1 MLTND
6 VNKENSLDENK
17 VISDENNEQ
26 KSNEPE
32 KEHTPLVSI
41 LIPVY
46 KVEQYL
52 EECLD
57 SLVNQTLKDIEIVC
71 VNDGSPDGSAKILER
86 YKELDPRIVIVNKEN
101 GGLPSAR
108 NAGLDVARGKYVGF
122 VDSDDYVEPNMFER
136 LYETAEKENSE
147 IVICGAKIFPLNPQP
162 SNWLYEVLSPPDKT
176 YREFSPELIFSEP
189 SSRPFIWRTFIK
201 RDLIERNHLRLQ
213 EDILV
218 GEDNAFQFRIYPLA
232 KGVTLISD
240 KLYDYRWYR
249 EGSMMNSGVYDNMT
263 KRVKCHAELVKHIAT
278 KWLETNEMCK
288 MEYEFLKWSVE
299 FLYDDFIKIPLNDKI
314 EIAKELTPVWDQCAY
329 YINKTVMPVYLVD
342 MFEYFFECAKETP
355 MTPKLSIIIPVG
367 SEVGFF
373 AQNVNGIMLQSL
385 KELEVIF
392 INCGAND
399 DTYAFMHKMFHKH
412 KNIRMF
418 NQGSHILSE
427 SFNIG
432 IQLAEGEYMT
442 FLLPND
448 WYNKN
453 MLEKWYEKAASD
465 KCDVCGS
472 LYQEANSRYHNPVP
486 MLLANKGDEDSYYLD
501 SDFKNIL
508 YKKEFI
514 SENKLK
520 FEDCSILTGTLFL
533 AKVYALKPKS
543 TLFEKAVYMHRLS
556 KEKSKISID
565 ECKKLL
571 NCIKELLRISL
582 KNNDSLLHTKAI
594 ALLNDD
600 YMHKLIIESVKK
612 YLNSRSADNSDITP
626 ISKIWISLMTISS
639 LVSPEFV
646 SKSSYADV
654 FTALPHIISSF
665 VEINHK
671 WLAELSNQYKDR
683 P

>member
-1 MLTND
+1 MLTNNIEE
-6 VNKENSLDENK
+6 NKENIVENYDN
-17 VISDENNEQ
+17 VQTETEQ
-26 KSNEPE
+26 NHE
-32 KEHTPLVSI
+32 PLVSI

-86 YKELDPRIVIVNKEN
+86 YKAQDPRIVIVNKEN

-122 VDSDDYVEPNMFER
+122 VDSDDYVELNMFEK
-136 LYETAEKENSE
+136 LYETAERENSE
-147 IVICGAKIFPLNPQP
+147 IVICGANIFPLDPQP
-162 SNWLYEVLSPPDKT
+162 NGWLYEVLSPPDKT
-176 YREFSPELIFSEP
+176 YREFSPDLIFAEP

-232 KGVTLISD
+232 NGVTLISD

-263 KRVKCHAELVKHIAT
+263 KRVKCHAELVKHIAN

-314 EIAKELTPVWDQCAY
+314 EIASELTPIWEQCAY
-329 YINKTVMPVYLVD
+329 YINKTVMPIYLVD

-355 MTPKLSIIIPVG
+355 VSPKLSIIVPVG
-367 SEVGFF
+367 KEVGFF
-373 AQNVNGIMLQSL
+373 AQNVNDIMSQSL

-392 INCGAND
+392 INCGASD

-427 SFNIG
+427 SLNIG
-432 IQLAEGEYMT
+432 IQLAAGEYMT
-442 FLLPND
+442 FILPND

-453 MLEKWYEKAASD
+453 MLAQWYEKAASEES
-465 KCDVCGS
+465 DVCGS
-472 LYQEANSRYHNPVP
+472 LYQSANSRYHHPVA
-486 MLLANKGDEDSYYLD
+486 MLLANADEAASYYLD
-501 SDFKNIL
+501 SDYKNVI
-508 YKKEFI
+508 YKTSFI
-514 SENKLK
+514 NENKIR
-520 FEDCSILTGTLFL
+520 FEDYSVLTGSLFL
-533 AKVYALKPKS
+533 TKVYTLSSKS
-543 TLFEKAVYMHRLS
+543 SLFEKVAYLHRFKQNQQKAAL
-556 KEKSKISID
+556 D
-565 ECKKLL
+565 ECRKILD
-571 NCIKELLRISL
+571 CIVKILEMSIE
-582 KNNDSLLHTKAI
+582 NNDYMLHTKAI
-594 ALLNDD
+594 SLLNDD
-600 YMHKLIIESVKK
+600 YMHKLIIDSVQRYYSK
-612 YLNSRSADNSDITP
+612 RTADDSNIKPVTEVWT
-626 ISKIWISLMTISS
+626 KLMTVSS
-639 LVSPEFV
+639 LISPELV
-646 SKSSYADV
+646 SKCDYADV
-654 FTALPHIISSF
+654 FTALPNIIYSF
-665 VEINHK
+665 VEASHK
-671 WLAELSNQYKDR
+671 WLADVSNQYKNK
-683 P
+683 